1 MHDIADLESRGLP
14 GVGIASSEFVEAA
27 AAQAKSLGID
37 PAMVFV
43 AHPIQDRSDDEL
55 RALADAALP
64 GIVQRLV
71 AAAGDNGGQSPQAPV
86 A

>member
-1 MHDIADLESRGLP
+1 MHDIVDLESRGVP
-14 GVGIASSEFVEAA
+14 GVGVASSDFVVAA
-27 AAQAKSLGID
+27 EMQAKSLGMD

-64 GIVQRLV
+64 GILRRLV
-71 AAAGDNGGQSPQAPV
+71 AG
-86 A
+86 